1 MMKTCVHIG
10 TLGLVLASC
19 ISSEAL
25 GEGDHV
31 IEFFDEII
39 RQPGQIWDVANYP
52 YLMEQVGAGED
63 DFGFILSTFSA
74 VTFGSGGYLG
84 IMGANYGSSEF
95 DVKVSYEDSDGLWHS
110 YDEHID
116 GDYGQWIGNLLDG
129 VDYQSIIVTTSVDP
143 RLELQLPGGS
153 VSSVPGVPAP
163 GGVCLLALAG
173 MSATRRRR

>member
-1 MMKTCVHIG
+1 M
-10 TLGLVLASC
+10 
-19 ISSEAL
+19 
-25 GEGDHV
+25 
-31 IEFFDEII
+31 IEIDDDPF
-39 RQPGQIWDVANYP
+39 RQPGQIWDVANYL

-84 IMGANYGSSEF
+84 IMGAYGSYEF
-95 DVKVSYEDSDGLWHS
+95 DVKVSYEDSDGFWHS

-129 VDYQSIIVTTSVDP
+129 ADYQNIIVTTSVDP
-143 RLELQLPGGS
+143 RLGLQLPDGG

-163 GGVCLLALAG
+163 GSVALIALG
-173 MSATRRRR
+173 GLVGTRRRRA

>member
-1 MMKTCVHIG
+1 MMKTCVRKG
-10 TLGLVLASC
+10 TLCLAFAC
-19 ISSEAL
+19 GGAFVAFAD
-25 GEGDHV
+25 GAPT
-31 IEFFDEII
+31 IEIDDNPF

-52 YLMEQVGAGED
+52 YLMEQIGAGED

-74 VTFGSGGYLG
+74 VNFGSGGYLG
-84 IMGANYGSSEF
+84 IMGAYGSYEF

-129 VDYQSIIVTTSVDP
+129 ADYQNIIVTTSVDP
-143 RLELQLPGGS
+143 RLGLQLPDGG

-163 GGVCLLALAG
+163 GGACLLALAG
-173 MSATRRRR
+173 IGATRRRR